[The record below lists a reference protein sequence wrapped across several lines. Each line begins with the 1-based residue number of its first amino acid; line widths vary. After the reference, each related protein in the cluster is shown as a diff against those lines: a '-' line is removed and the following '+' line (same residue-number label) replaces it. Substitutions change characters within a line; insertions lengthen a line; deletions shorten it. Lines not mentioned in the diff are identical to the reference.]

1 MFLLLNFPVV
11 TVIRQSSEYVSSEDL
26 LRYGSLAV
34 NSTKVESESEL
45 NQQSLSLEAAAD
57 PLYLISV
64 IYCISI
70 KFASCM
76 YVQICCKFLPEK
88 LYKLV

>member
-1 MFLLLNFPVV
+1 MLLLLNFPVV

-57 PLYLISV
+57 PLYLV
-64 IYCISI
+64 
-70 KFASCM
+70 
-76 YVQICCKFLPEK
+76 
-88 LYKLV
+88 LYTA